1 MIVAVI
7 AAATVVAAPVV
18 VRGLGLMAFMFS
30 AAVSSRV
37 PAVVSTSILRR
48 VAIAI
53 FTTILGC
60 VAVVVREAVAVMI
73 IACGRPNF
81 RESRILAQ
89 TCIVAVSPFPI
100 LVPALAA

>member
-7 AAATVVAAPVV
+7 AAVTVAAAPVL
-18 VRGLGLMAFMFS
+18 VRGAGLMAFMFS

-53 FTTILGC
+53 YTTILGRM
-60 VAVVVREAVAVMI
+60 AVVVRAAVAVMI
-73 IACGRPNF
+73 IACGRPNS
-81 RESRILAQ
+81 RKSRILAQ

-100 LVPALAA
+100 LVPALTA